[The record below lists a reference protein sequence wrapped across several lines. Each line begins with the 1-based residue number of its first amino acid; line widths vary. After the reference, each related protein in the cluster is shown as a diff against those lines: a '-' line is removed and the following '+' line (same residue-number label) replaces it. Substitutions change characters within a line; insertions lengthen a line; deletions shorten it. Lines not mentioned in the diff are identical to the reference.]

1 VDVGCTEATDAE
13 LVRMIERRSRQVE
26 VDPDANEELW
36 KESVRAYTARREE
49 ELRAAWCQH
58 HQEQAARLK
67 AVLQGLISR
76 HEAEADRYLARR
88 EHDSN
93 AEEICK
99 EVEGA
104 GQRAQER
111 NAAPPDEGQEGRPN
125 RQGPTQG
132 HRRRMEMSENLAN
145 LAVRPNATAPPC
157 RR

>member
-1 VDVGCTEATDAE
+1 MDVGCTEATDAE
-13 LVRMIERRSRQVE
+13 LVRMIERRSRQGE

-67 AVLQGLISR
+67 AVLEGLISR
-76 HEAEADRYLARR
+76 HEAEAERYLARR

-93 AEEICK
+93 AEEICEE

-111 NAAPPDEGQEGRPN
+111 NAAPPDEGQEGRPDQ
-125 RQGPTQG
+125 QGPTEG
-132 HRRRMEMSENLAN
+132 HRRKMGMSEN
-145 LAVRPNATAPPC
+145 RT
-157 RR
+157 